1 MWINGSLN
9 KPVGEVSWLCVTTWT

>member
-9 KPVGEVSWLCVTTWT
+9 KPVGEVSWLRVTTWT